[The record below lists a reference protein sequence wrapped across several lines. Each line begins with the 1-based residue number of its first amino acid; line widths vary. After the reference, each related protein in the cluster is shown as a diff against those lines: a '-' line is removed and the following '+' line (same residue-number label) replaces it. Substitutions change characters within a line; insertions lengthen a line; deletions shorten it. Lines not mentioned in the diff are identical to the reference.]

1 MRRPRPMRAKI
12 SRAASSAPNDTAL
25 ITKIQVTIG
34 GIGVSSSPHSRFTP
48 EQSEAPMTVP
58 FVGPVQMRSKYL
70 TEDQPKHPMFV
81 PAEKRTYEGLLH
93 KARNPPSGDLPDR
106 HPQCPQAA

>member
-1 MRRPRPMRAKI
+1 
-12 SRAASSAPNDTAL
+12 
-25 ITKIQVTIG
+25 
-34 GIGVSSSPHSRFTP
+34 
-48 EQSEAPMTVP
+48 MTVP

-70 TEDQPKHPMFV
+70 TEDQPKNPMFV

-106 HPQCPQAA
+106 HPQCPQTA